1 METAIYN
8 NTPATDRFS
17 WKRVAM
23 VGRYYYP
30 ALRMQIILYPLI
42 SLAIGIATYTTRL
55 WSLSA
60 LIEAFYGILAVAL
73 SFMYY
78 WAPTV
83 FSRSNGRAIEVMLPA
98 RSSEKAAFILLYTIV
113 GISALVWLPQLLC
126 YIAFTLISGDSSI
139 FAAYDMVPLTTG
151 KRIVAH
157 MLSAL
162 QALVPLCTCLLA
174 VFAYKKSRVAMG
186 ILWSIVSLIGMALV
200 AMIYTI
206 IYIASNGVERF
217 SNISL
222 GGSDATEQLVR
233 LVSPI
238 AYVCGAFSLIYILI
252 IIFFTVRT
260 IYKTQI

>member
-1 METAIYN
+1 METTISH

-30 ALRMQIILYPLI
+30 TLRLQIILYPLI
-42 SLAIGIATYTTRL
+42 SLAVGIATYSTKL
-55 WSLSA
+55 WHYSA
-60 LIEAFYGILAVAL
+60 LIEAFYGILSVAL
-73 SFMYY
+73 SFTYY

-98 RSSEKAAFILLYTIV
+98 RSSEKSTFIVLYTIV
-113 GISALVWLPQLLC
+113 GISALVYLPQFLC

-139 FAAYDMVPLTTG
+139 LSAYDMLHLTTG
-151 KRIVAH
+151 ERIAAG
-157 MLSAL
+157 LFSAL
-162 QALVPLCTCLLA
+162 QSLAPICTCLLA

-186 ILWSIVSLIGMALV
+186 ILWSIVSLIGLALV

-217 SNISL
+217 SNIAL
-222 GGSDATEQLVR
+222 GGSDAVEQLMHI
-233 LVSPI
+233 VSPI
-238 AYVCGAFSLIYILI
+238 AYVCGAFSLIYVLAI
-252 IIFFTVRT
+252 IWFTVRT
-260 IYKTQI
+260 IHKTQI